1 MAVADGVGVQVRGR
15 AWAVLAAFGT
25 TLLFGLALTVFFE
38 PDVQQ
43 AGTAELVERQ
53 DDARSFFA
61 ADYVFIVLYALL
73 SPIAIRRFGEV
84 LQGDPPRRLTAA
96 VLLLPLAGLVDATEN
111 ALLLSATDAPSE
123 GAVDFAHAL
132 AIPKIALFVAGA
144 ACAVA
149 VVVRAVKELR

>member
-1 MAVADGVGVQVRGR
+1 MAVADGVSEQLRGR
-15 AWAVLAAFGT
+15 AWAVIAAFGASVALGLV
-25 TLLFGLALTVFFE
+25 LLAFFE

-43 AGTAELVERQ
+43 ANPGELVERQ

-61 ADYVFIVLYALL
+61 ADYVFILLYALL
-73 SPIAIRRFGEV
+73 SPIAIRRFGEA
-84 LQGDPPRRLTAA
+84 LPEGPPRWLTAA

-111 ALLLSATDAPSE
+111 ALLLSATGSPSE

-149 VVVRAVKELR
+149 AVVRAIRELR

>member
-15 AWAVLAAFGT
+15 AWAVIAAFGA

-43 AGTAELVERQ
+43 ALVERQ

-84 LQGDPPRRLTAA
+84 LEGDPPRRLTAA